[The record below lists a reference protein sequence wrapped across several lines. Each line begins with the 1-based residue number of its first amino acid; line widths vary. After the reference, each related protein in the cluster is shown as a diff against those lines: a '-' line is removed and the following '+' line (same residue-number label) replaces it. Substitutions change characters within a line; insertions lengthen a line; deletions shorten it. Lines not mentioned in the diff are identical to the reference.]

1 MRKKF
6 LFLKRSIRKLFFED
20 TCSCCQ
26 KELKKEESILCQECF
41 QIWKKKSLLR
51 YYEGHYYV
59 HLYQEPIRSWIH
71 EYKFQGRKEF
81 GEIFAKWMK
90 KAFWECYD
98 RNKIDIVVPVPIHE
112 KRRLERGFNQTEEI
126 LKHLSVPY
134 ITIER
139 YKNTKHL
146 YQYGMKRDRQEIM
159 EAAFYCPI
167 SLEGKNVLLF
177 DDIITTGTTISEM
190 KKAICQKGMPNK
202 IVSFAFALSERVKIE
217 HKSGGN

>member
-71 EYKFQGRKEF
+71 EYKFQGRKEVF
-81 GEIFAKWMK
+81 GNVMTEIKLTQLSQFLFMK
-90 KAFWECYD
+90 REDWREVS
-98 RNKIDIVVPVPIHE
+98 I
-112 KRRLERGFNQTEEI
+112 KRR
-126 LKHLSVPY
+126 K
-134 ITIER
+134 
-139 YKNTKHL
+139 
-146 YQYGMKRDRQEIM
+146 YQNIWVFRMSEWRD
-159 EAAFYCPI
+159 
-167 SLEGKNVLLF
+167 
-177 DDIITTGTTISEM
+177 
-190 KKAICQKGMPNK
+190 
-202 IVSFAFALSERVKIE
+202 VKIQSIFINME
-217 HKSGGN
+217 